1 MHRAGK
7 EVSIPMK
14 KALALMVIALL
25 TVLLVSPPLF
35 AQDAEEC
42 PCGVD
47 EYGDCIPCD
56 VDE

>member
-1 MHRAGK
+1 
-7 EVSIPMK
+7 MK

-25 TVLLVSPPLF
+25 TVLLVSPTLF